1 MTYTLKELANF
12 IDHTNLKPDVKE
24 DALKTLCQE
33 AKDYGFKMVA
43 INQSQTA
50 FCKELLVDSPVHV
63 GAAIAFPLGQTS
75 LASKLFETQNAIE
88 MGADEIDY
96 VIPGN
101 DDAIRAVRLISAA
114 MADGVIEGRQGEQ
127 NEQAEET
134 EEIKD
139 TQED

>member
-88 MGADEIDY
+88 MGKDADF
-96 VIPGN
+96 VIFDN
-101 DDAIRAVRLISAA
+101 NIHVSHTI
-114 MADGVIEGRQGEQ
+114 IEG
-127 NEQAEET
+127 NV
-134 EEIKD
+134 IYKN
-139 TQED
+139 